1 MKAFD
6 PALAPAPGTENA
18 AGTQAQVR
26 DTVAIVLAGGRGTR
40 LRDLTAWRAKPAVP
54 FGGKFRIID
63 FTLSNCVNSGV
74 RRVGICTQ
82 YRSQSLVR
90 HVQRGWSFL
99 DGRFGEFIELMP
111 AQERAVAEWYA
122 GTANAVYQNLELL
135 ESMAPRHLL
144 VLAGDHVY
152 KMDYGRMLQEHAA
165 RGAALTVACV
175 EVPIAD
181 ASAFGIVQADSGGRI
196 VDFHEK
202 PEHPVPLAGNPAR
215 ALASMGVYAFDF
227 AFLAEELRR
236 DAADVQSRHDFGR
249 DVIPYLVEEGA
260 PVFAHAFEASCVAP
274 RGTGGYWRDVGTLDG
289 FWQANLELTGIVPPL
304 DLYDPSWPIWTYQ
317 EQMPPAKF
325 VFDDDERRGH
335 ALDSL
340 VSGGCIVSGSTVRR
354 SLLFTNVHVHSYCQ
368 VEDSVVLPNAD
379 IGRGSVVRRAIID
392 KDCRL
397 PPGFQVGVDAAADRA
412 RFTVSEGGIALVTP
426 EMLGQPIHQARIPW
440 APEGSAGA

>member
-1 MKAFD
+1 MRPRVRTASPF
-6 PALAPAPGTENA
+6 
-18 AGTQAQVR
+18 VR
-26 DTVAIVLAGGRGTR
+26 DTVAMVLAGGRGTR
-40 LRDLTAWRAKPAVP
+40 LRELTAWRAKPAVP

-63 FTLSNCVNSGV
+63 FALSNCVNSGV

-111 AQERAVAEWYA
+111 AQERASAEWYA
-122 GTANAVYQNLELL
+122 GTANAVFQNLELL

-152 KMDYGRMLQEHAA
+152 KMDYGAMLQEHAA
-165 RGAALTVACV
+165 RGAALSVACV

-181 ASAFGIVQADSGGRI
+181 APSFGIVQADAAGRI

-202 PEHPVPLAGNPAR
+202 PERPVAVPGKPDR
-215 ALASMGVYAFDF
+215 ALASMGIYAFDF
-227 AFLAEELRR
+227 AFLTDELRR
-236 DAADVQSRHDFGR
+236 DAADAQSGHDFGR
-249 DVIPYLVEEGA
+249 DVIPSVLEEGA
-260 PVFAHAFEASCVAP
+260 PVYVHAFEESCIGVPGAP
-274 RGTGGYWRDVGTLDG
+274 AYWRDVGTLDA
-289 FWQANLELTGIVPPL
+289 FWEANLELTRIVPPL
-304 DLYDPSWPIWTYQ
+304 DLYDRAWPIWTYQ

-325 VFDDDERRGH
+325 VFDGDERRGH

-354 SLLFTNVHVHSYCQ
+354 SLLFTNVHVHSYCEI
-368 VEDSVVLPNAD
+368 EDAVVLPNVD
-379 IGRGSVVRRAIID
+379 IGRGSIVRRAIVD

-397 PPGFQVGVDAAADRA
+397 PPGFRVGVDPAADRA
-412 RFTVSEGGIALVTP
+412 RFTMSERGIALVTP
-426 EMLGQPIHQARIPW
+426 ETLGEPIHRARTPW
-440 APEGSAGA
+440 PRREPEVHGVG